1 MIRRTF
7 LHLAAAA
14 PVLAQS
20 AKAPAG
26 IPWTQWGGPNRNFQT
41 EAAGLKDQWPSGGPK
56 VIWKRP
62 LGEGYSS
69 PAVENGILYTMYG
82 RPHEEVVTACDAG
95 TGKTLW
101 EHATPMTFRSDAA
114 PEMGNGPYSTPLIVG
129 DRLFTTGVAGRL
141 QSMEKK
147 SGKLVWT
154 QQLWADHKGTRLMY
168 GYSSSPIAFH
178 DTVIVPV

>member
-14 PVLAQS
+14 PVLAQR
-20 AKAPAG
+20 AKPQAG

-41 EAAGLKDQWPSGGPK
+41 EASGLKDQWPATGPK

-69 PAVENGILYTMYG
+69 PAVENNTLYTMYG
-82 RPHEEVVTACDAG
+82 KPRQEIVLAADAA

-101 EHATPMTFRSDAA
+101 EHAAPMTF
-114 PEMGNGPYSTPLIVG
+114 
-129 DRLFTTGVAGRL
+129 
-141 QSMEKK
+141 Q
-147 SGKLVWT
+147 
-154 QQLWADHKGTRLMY
+154 
-168 GYSSSPIAFH
+168 
-178 DTVIVPV
+178 